1 MRDAPT
7 VLAVS
12 LVPIAEALDEYGID
26 FRALARRAGI
36 DPDLAARPNARDAST
51 RMQRLWA
58 LAAKESGDPL
68 FGLRVGSHARPAM
81 FHALGLGIMSS
92 SSIVDAL
99 RRIERYSGVV
109 STNGRLVVVERD
121 DLVCLESRPAPGSF
135 APTPE
140 TFDALVVRCA
150 DCWSVFAGPSAVP
163 SKIVLPRPA
172 PRAPPRRIARRS
184 VARSS
189 STRDHLSMAFD
200 ADHAAAPVLGRQSDA
215 RGRSGSPG
223 RALPGAVEPDSAA
236 ARVRALLMKAM
247 PSGRIDQDVIARA
260 LNQSTSTLQRRLR
273 DEGTT
278 YLHLLD
284 ATRKD
289 LALEYLREGRH
300 SLADI
305 TFLLGFAD
313 QSNFTRA
320 FRRWTGKTPRQFLS

>member
-1 MRDAPT
+1 MR
-7 VLAVS
+7 
-12 LVPIAEALDEYGID
+12 
-26 FRALARRAGI
+26 
-36 DPDLAARPNARDAST
+36 
-51 RMQRLWA
+51 
-58 LAAKESGDPL
+58 
-68 FGLRVGSHARPAM
+68 RPAM

-92 SSIVDAL
+92 SSIVEAL

-109 STNGRLVVVERD
+109 STNGRLVVVERG
-121 DLVCLESRPAPGSF
+121 DLVCLETRPAPGSF

-140 TFDALVVRCA
+140 TFDALVVALCRLLA
-150 DCWSVFAGPSAVP
+150 MFAGPAAVP
-163 SKIVLPRPA
+163 SKIRLPRPA
-172 PRAPPRRIARRS
+172 PAGADEAYREALGCPVEFDA
-184 VARSS
+184 
-189 STRDHLSMAFD
+189 DHLSMAFD
-200 ADHAAAPVLGRQSDA
+200 ADHAAAPV
-215 RGRSGSPG
+215 PG
-223 RALPGAVEPDSAA
+223 GNPTLAAEADRLAERYLAQVEPDSAA

-247 PSGRIDQDVIARA
+247 PSGRIDQDGIARA

-284 ATRKD
+284 ATRKE

>member
-1 MRDAPT
+1 M
-7 VLAVS
+7 
-12 LVPIAEALDEYGID
+12 E
-26 FRALARRAGI
+26 
-36 DPDLAARPNARDAST
+36 
-51 RMQRLWA
+51 
-58 LAAKESGDPL
+58 
-68 FGLRVGSHARPAM
+68 
-81 FHALGLGIMSS
+81 
-92 SSIVDAL
+92 
-99 RRIERYSGVV
+99 
-109 STNGRLVVVERD
+109 
-121 DLVCLESRPAPGSF
+121 
-135 APTPE
+135 
-140 TFDALVVRCA
+140 FDA
-150 DCWSVFAGPSAVP
+150 
-163 SKIVLPRPA
+163 
-172 PRAPPRRIARRS
+172 
-184 VARSS
+184 
-189 STRDHLSMAFD
+189 DHLSMAFD
-200 ADHAAAPVLGRQSDA
+200 ADHAVAPV
-215 RGRSGSPG
+215 RGGNPTLAAEADRLAE
-223 RALPGAVEPDSAA
+223 RYLAQVEPDSAA